1 MMDSLRRAIIALTLL
16 VLGGGHAACACAAVA
31 QAVSVPEVAAAA
43 LASHDVHAVSDDA
56 PDADHCDTGSEDE
69 SHDCTGCD
77 AVALPADSSIK
88 AAGAF
93 PADFA
98 ALPAIPGNGTSG
110 VFKLATL
117 RIEPA
122 RGPPR
127 PSPSLVTLKIRL
139 QN

>member
-1 MMDSLRRAIIALTLL
+1 MVDSIRNAVIALTLL

-31 QAVSVPEVAAAA
+31 QAVNGPRVEVATSASEDVQAV
-43 LASHDVHAVSDDA
+43 SHDA
-56 PDADHCDTGSEDE
+56 PEADHCDPNSENKG
-69 SHDCTGCD
+69 HDCAGCE
-77 AVALPADSSIK
+77 AIALPTDSSNK
-88 AAGAF
+88 AVNTF
-93 PADFA
+93 PADPA
-98 ALPAIPGNGTSG
+98 ALPSQPASGTSR
-110 VFKLATL
+110 VFKLADL